1 MTDKKTGGSAFPNSK
16 LAQDQTGGMTL
27 RDWLAGQALNG
38 MLSSGCSLAPYTWQR
53 AAEAYEYAGAM
64 LKVREE

>member
-38 MLSSGCSLAPYTWQR
+38 MITTFAEPYCAAPIFTKPCATNY
-53 AAEAYEYAGAM
+53 
-64 LKVREE
+64 